1 MNSKVSLIVRIVFG
15 LFLLFFGANK
25 IFGFIDPPPP
35 PTAEAIAY
43 WTALGTAHTM
53 TLVAIVEIVAGLS
66 LLLKKYVGLTMLV
79 LLSVSVNAVLY
90 HLAFDSATTM
100 MAAVM
105 LLLNIVVMF
114 AHKNEYKGLLG

>member
-1 MNSKVSLIVRIVFG
+1 MNSKVSLIVRIIFG

-35 PTAEAIAY
+35 PTPEAIAY

-105 LLLNIVVMF
+105 LLLNVVVMF